1 MQVHVANVVKAPSR
15 PHMLQNTV
23 LPDPSRPDK
32 QYSAAAKITWSS
44 NSGQGGCYFQVQ
56 GQRKGTGLWLVMW
69 EGQST
74 TAELTGL
81 NGGTIYSLKVR
92 EECESSDDWS
102 AFSEPLEI
110 STKTTVPLQ
119 LKIPYKAPNSMISS
133 TEMTIQWDPPSNDG
147 GAEVT
152 EYQLFQSTKKDY
164 TSTHRIVV
172 DDTFKEIYLG
182 PRNKFLVNGLV
193 PNTYYHYT
201 VRATNANGDSGFS
214 DVLTLSTKK
223 SEVAKWLAA
232 KGAMNMLADQESNA
246 TTYR

>member
-1 MQVHVANVVKAPSR
+1 M
-15 PHMLQNTV
+15 
-23 LPDPSRPDK
+23 
-32 QYSAAAKITWSS
+32 
-44 NSGQGGCYFQVQ
+44 G
-56 GQRKGTGLWLVMW
+56 
-69 EGQST
+69 
-74 TAELTGL
+74 
-81 NGGTIYSLKVR
+81 
-92 EECESSDDWS
+92 
-102 AFSEPLEI
+102 
-110 STKTTVPLQ
+110 
-119 LKIPYKAPNSMISS
+119 
-133 TEMTIQWDPPSNDG
+133 SNDG

-152 EYQLFQSTKKDY
+152 EYQLFQSTKK
-164 TSTHRIVV
+164 

-193 PNTYYHYT
+193 PNTYYHYA